1 MSDRVWTV
9 KSILIG
15 GASHCCLCWFRLSS
29 WICLKE
35 SFWGVINFRPT
46 LDLFCCNI
54 HVRIVLHCQKKKE
67 KKNIKCTCVCCL
79 CPGHKP
85 DSEIIKY
92 CVMFMSESIALCSS
106 HIYRPLHS
114 PPLHYNSLDPADLNN
129 CLLYIPIFT
138 RCVCVCVPVI
148 SHAVI
153 TALLAPNRSQEC
165 RAKLSLPT

>member
-15 GASHCCLCWFRLSS
+15 GASHRCLCWFRLSS
-29 WICLKE
+29 WVCLKE

-46 LDLFCCNI
+46 LDLFCCNS
-54 HVRIVLHCQKKKE
+54 HVRIVLHCQKKK
-67 KKNIKCTCVCCL
+67 KKKALNIHVCAVCVL
-79 CPGHKP
+79 
-85 DSEIIKY
+85 DTSLIAREIKH